1 MISCHASIVV
11 FNTRNQLFVIKLSNI
26 LYVDETKNL
35 VPPQGLRDDL
45 HKQDCRG
52 LYLDIAAIIIHRVPS
67 FPILLVF
74 VFLFETFLVANML
87 ISIRRIKRSIEPRA
101 RHQSRGLA
109 PVNLV
114 DIEDEG

>member
-1 MISCHASIVV
+1 MNSTNRIVEASIWILLALVC
-11 FNTRNQLFVIKLSNI
+11 LS
-26 LYVDETKNL
+26 
-35 VPPQGLRDDL
+35 GS
-45 HKQDCRG
+45 
-52 LYLDIAAIIIHRVPS
+52 AIIIHRVPS

-87 ISIRRIKRSIEPRA
+87 ISIRRINRSIEPRT
-101 RHQSRGLA
+101 RYQSRGLA